1 MLRGFRFTLKLR
13 EESEFSMPNLASV
26 MKDEIARIARR
37 EINRETAL
45 LKKQSA
51 AYRRDIAELKRTH
64 SDLARRI
71 AFLEK
76 QEKKRIASA
85 PSEKAAEGAR
95 FSPKWVKSHRKKL
108 GLSAADYA
116 LLVGCSGLTVYN
128 WEQGKSKPRAKQLA
142 ALVEVRGLGKREALR
157 RLEMLG

>member
-1 MLRGFRFTLKLR
+1 
-13 EESEFSMPNLASV
+13 MPNLASV
-26 MKDEIARIARR
+26 LKDEIARIARR
-37 EINRETAL
+37 EITRETAL

-51 AYRRDIAELKRTH
+51 QYRRDIAEFKRTNA
-64 SDLARRI
+64 DLTRRI

-76 QEKKRIASA
+76 QEKKRIATA
-85 PSEKAAEGAR
+85 PSAKSAEGAR
-95 FSPKWVKSHRKKL
+95 FSPKWVKSNRKKL

-116 LLVGCSGLTVYN
+116 HLVGCSALTVYN

>member
-1 MLRGFRFTLKLR
+1 MKAEPPCRPRGETTR
-13 EESEFSMPNLASV
+13 EPPLQKNPPP
-26 MKDEIARIARR
+26 
-37 EINRETAL
+37 
-45 LKKQSA
+45 QP
-51 AYRRDIAELKRTH
+51 RRDLAEFKRTT
-64 SDLARRI
+64 AARTRRI

-76 QEKKRIASA
+76 QEKKRIATA
-85 PSEKAAEGAR
+85 PSAKSAEGAR
-95 FSPKWVKSHRKKL
+95 FSPKWVKSNRKKL

-116 LLVGCSGLTVYN
+116 HLVGCSALTVYN